1 MRIRFLVVSIL
12 LFAGVGAEAFAA
24 FQAQT
29 AQQVQ
34 QPDEKRVELT
44 LQQVFDLA
52 EESNRSVKSADV
64 MAMKAEQAISV
75 AKSGR
80 LPELSAE
87 VSFLYYGDG
96 KIMDRNFSDAITA
109 PMPHYGNNL
118 VVQASQLIY
127 GGGVVATGVQ
137 MAERG
142 YAMAQSARANVLVN
156 VKFMLASYYLELFK
170 LKNLEQIYIKN
181 IEQTERLVQDIK
193 ARTAEGLALKN
204 DVTRYELQLQSFN
217 LSLTQVRNAQEIIN
231 NNLATEL
238 QLPLGSV
245 IEIDTNLISQLPAVI
260 QEHEWQRVAGEASPI
275 IELAKLE
282 VEQALSNEKIIK
294 SERLPKIAIIAQE
307 HLDGPITIEV
317 PPIDKNFNYW
327 FAGVGISYNFASLYT
342 SNKRSA
348 EAKLATRR
356 AEEER
361 LKAQDELQMGIKS
374 AYVKFTESFTIYETS
389 LKSLELANQ
398 NYDVVNYR
406 YLNDLALITD
416 MLDATNSKLSA
427 ELEAV
432 NAKINILFNYYAL
445 QRVAGVL

>member
-1 MRIRFLVVSIL
+1 MNVSWKFLVISIL
-12 LFAGVGAEAFAA
+12 VFFAVKAES
-24 FQAQT
+24 QAQSEVQT
-29 AQQVQ
+29 QDVQ
-34 QPDEKRVELT
+34 QQGERVELT
-44 LQQVFDLA
+44 LQQVFELA

-64 MAMKAEQAISV
+64 MTMQAEQAVSV

-80 LPELSAE
+80 LPQLNAE

-96 KIMDRNFSDAITA
+96 KIMDRNFSNGATA

-118 VVQASQLIY
+118 VVEASQLIY
-127 GGGVVATGVQ
+127 GGKVVATGVE

-142 YAMAQSARANVLVN
+142 HAMSQSVRANVLQN

-170 LKNLEQIYIKN
+170 LKNLERIYIRN

-193 ARTAEGLALKN
+193 ARSAEGLALKN
-204 DVTRYELQLQSFN
+204 DITRYELQLQSFN
-217 LSLTQVRNAQEIIN
+217 LALTQVRNGLLIIN
-231 NNLATEL
+231 NNLVTEL
-238 QLPLGSV
+238 QLPRGSV
-245 IEIDTNLISQLPAVI
+245 IDIDTTLISVLPEIEA
-260 QEHEWQRVAGEASPI
+260 ESEWQRVASETSPVM
-275 IELAKLE
+275 ELAKLE
-282 VEQALSNEKIIK
+282 VEQALSSEKIIK
-294 SERLPKIAIIAQE
+294 SERLPKIALIAQE

-342 SNKRSA
+342 SNRKSA
-348 EAKLATRR
+348 EAKLATRK

-361 LKAQDELQMGIKS
+361 LKVQDNLKMEING
-374 AYVKFTESFTIYETS
+374 AYIKFTESFTIYQTA
-389 LKSLELANQ
+389 LKSLELASQ

-416 MLDATNSKLSA
+416 MLDATNSKLGA

-432 NAKINILFNYYAL
+432 NARINILFNYYAL

>member
-1 MRIRFLVVSIL
+1 MSMSWRFLVGSVLMI
-12 LFAGVGAEAFAA
+12 FAVCMRV
-24 FQAQT
+24 QAQSEV
-29 AQQVQ
+29 QVRGVQ
-34 QPDEKRVELT
+34 QQGERVELT
-44 LQQVFDLA
+44 LQQVFQIA

-64 MAMKAEQAISV
+64 VAMQAEQAVSV

-80 LPELSAE
+80 LPQLSAE

-118 VVQASQLIY
+118 VVEASQLIY
-127 GGGVVATGVQ
+127 GGGVVATGVE

-142 YAMAQSARANVLVN
+142 YAMAQSARANVLIN
-156 VKFMLASYYLELFK
+156 LKFMLASNYLELFK

-193 ARTAEGLALKN
+193 ERSAEGVALKN

-217 LSLTQVRNAQEIIN
+217 LALTQVRNGQKIIN
-231 NNLATEL
+231 NNLVTEL
-238 QLPLGSV
+238 QLPEGSV
-245 IEIDTNLISQLPAVI
+245 IVIDTNLISTMPAVLD
-260 QEHEWQRVAGEASPI
+260 ESEWIRVASEASPI

-282 VEQALSNEKIIK
+282 VEQALGNEKIIK
-294 SERLPKIAIIAQE
+294 SERLPKVALIAQE

-327 FAGVGISYNFASLYT
+327 FAGVGVSYNFASLYT
-342 SNKRSA
+342 SNKKSA
-348 EAKLATRR
+348 EAKLATRK

-361 LKAQDELQMGIKS
+361 LKAQDDIQMGVKS
-374 AYVKFTESFTIYETS
+374 AYVKFTEAFTIYETS
-389 LKSLELANQ
+389 LKSLELASQ

-427 ELEAV
+427 ELECV
-432 NAKINILFNYYAL
+432 NAKINILFNFYAL